1 MSLRRGKTV
10 SPLIGWPTNASPSAV
25 QSLSVPV
32 SKSKLSGLPSAPV
45 GRTPSLGVGFTG
57 SAAETEKAIVNA
69 KHNDAATWR
78 MGLPHGWRSKI
89 GLVHSG
95 RAGADVNEKGL
106 CGVYSALSAFSAVF
120 GETSTAENA
129 ESAEKN

>member
-45 GRTPSLGVGFTG
+45 GRTPSLGVGAG
-57 SAAETEKAIVNA
+57 SAPNALATVVRMKHSETTARNMA
-69 KHNDAATWR
+69 S
-78 MGLPHGWRSKI
+78 PHRDDHKTE
-89 GLVHSG
+89 LVHSG
-95 RAGADVNEKGL
+95 EASLVVNEKRNR
-106 CGVYSALSAFSAVF
+106 
-120 GETSTAENA
+120 TQIRRISTTDVTEHTD
-129 ESAEKN
+129 KR